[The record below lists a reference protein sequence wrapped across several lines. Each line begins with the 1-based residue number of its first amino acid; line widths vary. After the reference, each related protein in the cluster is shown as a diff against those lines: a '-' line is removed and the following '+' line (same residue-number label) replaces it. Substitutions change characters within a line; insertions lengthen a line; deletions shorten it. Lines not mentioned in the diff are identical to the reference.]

1 MSLHQVNSA
10 FNLLG
15 QTQDPAESI
24 QLPGRISPTL
34 NVSWGAFRQS
44 PASNLAAIF
53 TGPSYSRKFV
63 YTGFFK
69 DGWIEGRIPYLA
81 LLLALVLHIA
91 GVLIP
96 FPKSLT
102 AYRHNPAFDNTEL
115 TWSGP
120 INDLPLL
127 NLSSAKT
134 KTPTHSAPAEH
145 ANPAPGADTY
155 HPRQRIFTDSAHPT
169 HPRQTLINPAAPPV
183 APKILPPL
191 PNIVQLQQTVGP
203 ARPKIQ
209 IDTKALANL
218 HPREHRVATSTV
230 APPDV
235 PVFQQQQTELTIP
248 ASPNAPARPKLALN
262 AGAAPRLAPRSQSG
276 DPAAA
281 PELSQA
287 SSSASGSS
295 ASTLIALSSAPA
307 PPSASVV
314 PPAGNL
320 SARVSIGPEG
330 KQPGTPGGS
339 GDNSAAG
346 GNSGGGAGNSPVT
359 VSISG
364 GNPNPKTNV
373 SGLGGAG
380 GTGAGNSA
388 AKLNLAAP
396 RDTPV
401 NHANAAVG
409 DEPQAHTSPNFAAL
423 GPDAKPEQIFNN
435 RKVFTLNVNMPNFN
449 SVTGS
454 WILNFV
460 ELQADASS
468 HLAPS
473 GLAAPVIT
481 RKVDPKY
488 PPTLAA
494 DRVEGEIVLYAVI
507 RRDGSVDSIQV
518 VRSLDEQLDAN
529 ATSALSQWK
538 FRPATKNDT
547 PIELEA
553 IVHIPFH
560 ARPRD

>member
-15 QTQDPAESI
+15 QTQEPVESVH
-24 QLPGRISPTL
+24 LPGPTSPTL

-44 PASNLAAIF
+44 AFSNLAAIF
-53 TGPSYSRKFV
+53 TGPSYARKFV
-63 YTGFFK
+63 YDGFFK

-81 LLLALVLHIA
+81 LLAALVLHIA
-91 GVLIP
+91 WVLIP

-127 NLSSAKT
+127 NLSTAKA
-134 KTPTHSAPAEH
+134 KTPTHTAAEH
-145 ANPAPGADTY
+145 SNPEAGADAF
-155 HPRQRIFTDSAHPT
+155 HPRQRIFTDSAHPN

-191 PNIVQLQQTVGP
+191 PNIVQLQQSAGP

-218 HPREHRVATSTV
+218 HPRERRVATSTV

-235 PVFQQQQTELTIP
+235 PAFQQQQADLTIP

-262 AGAAPRLAPRSQSG
+262 AGAAPRLAQRTQSG

-281 PELSQA
+281 PELSQS
-287 SSSASGSS
+287 SSSASGNS
-295 ASTLIALSSAPA
+295 ASTLIALSSSPA
-307 PPSASVV
+307 PPSASVA
-314 PPAGNL
+314 PPAGNI

-330 KQPGTPGGS
+330 KQPGTPGGT
-339 GDNSAAG
+339 GENHADG

-373 SGLGGAG
+373 SGLGGNGAG
-380 GTGAGNSA
+380 GAGNST
-388 AKLNLAAP
+388 AKINLAAP

-401 NHANAAVG
+401 NHASAAVA
-409 DEPQAHTSPNFAAL
+409 DEPQPHTPPNFAAL
-423 GPDAKPEQIFNN
+423 SPDAKPEQIFNN

-449 SVTGS
+449 SVSGS

-468 HLAPS
+468 HLAQS
-473 GLAAPVIT
+473 NLAAPVISK
-481 RKVDPKY
+481 KVDPKY

-518 VRSLDEQLDAN
+518 VRSLDAQLDAN
-529 ATSALSQWK
+529 SMSALSQWK
-538 FRPATKNDT
+538 FHPATKNDT

-560 ARPRD
+560 ARRAD